1 MPSDLIPTNISLGS
15 TNVAPGAALSVNWLL
30 RNQGSTAAN
39 AASTTVIRINQSSTS
54 AAGSNLDTESTA
66 ALGAGASTSQNSVLN
81 APTTP
86 GTYFVWII
94 ADNFSNVTN
103 QSNTSNDLQHSISFT
118 VTAPPTQSDLIP
130 TNITLGSTTL
140 TPGAPLSVNW
150 SLLNQG
156 PGAANSSSTT
166 VVRINQSSTS
176 AAGSNLD
183 TEGTA
188 ALGAGAS
195 ASQNSVLSA
204 PTTPGTYF
212 VWILADN
219 FSNVTNQTNTSN
231 DLQRSGAF
239 TVTASPTQSDLIP
252 TNITLGSTT
261 VAPGAPLSVNWS
273 LLNQGSGGGELVEHD
288 GRPDQSVFDLGR
300 RQQS

>member
-1 MPSDLIPTNISLGS
+1 MLT
-15 TNVAPGAALSVNWLL
+15 
-30 RNQGSTAAN
+30 
-39 AASTTVIRINQSSTS
+39 
-54 AAGSNLDTESTA
+54 
-66 ALGAGASTSQNSVLN
+66 

-86 GTYFVWII
+86 GTYFVWIL

-103 QSNTSNDLQHSISFT
+103 QTNTSNDLQHSVSFT
-118 VTAPPTQSDLIP
+118 VTGSPTQSDLIP
-130 TNITLGSTTL
+130 TNITLGSTTVA
-140 TPGAPLSVNW
+140 PGAPLSVNW

-195 ASQNSVLSA
+195 ASQNSVLTA

-231 DLQRSGAF
+231 DLQHSVSF
-239 TVTASPTQSDLIP
+239 TVTAPPTQSDLIP
-252 TNITLGSTT
+252 TNITLGSTN
-261 VAPGAPLSVNWS
+261 VAPGGVMSVNW
-273 LLNQGSGGGELVEHD
+273 LLQNLGSAAASSSSTTELRITSSPTSAAGTNLLGVNTPALAGSGSASQSAMLTVRVHMRRIPDSPEITAEYGSLARTH
-288 GRPDQSVFDLGR
+288 RPVTTSRRLGTDFPMT
-300 RQQS
+300 